1 MGSLPRRGKVGEISR
16 RAANRAVCDDEGGRG
31 DDGGDDGAMM
41 AAAAAAAGPKRPE
54 DVCVFMKQESVKG
67 RSVR

>member
-1 MGSLPRRGKVGEISR
+1 M
-16 RAANRAVCDDEGGRG
+16 AVCDDEGGRG
-31 DDGGDDGAMM
+31 DGGGDDGAMM

>member
-16 RAANRAVCDDEGGRG
+16 RAANMAVCDDEGGRG

-41 AAAAAAAGPKRPE
+41 AAAAAETQQRQQQRVP
-54 DVCVFMKQESVKG
+54 SG
-67 RSVR
+67 RRMFAFS